1 MRKNLI
7 SLIIV
12 AIIELAVL
20 IISVE
25 LYNAE
30 MWSTLIL
37 ILVVVGWANFI
48 YGITR

>member
-7 SLIIV
+7 PSIIV
-12 AIIELAVL
+12 ALIELTGL

-37 ILVVVGWANFI
+37 ILVVGWANFI

>member
-7 SLIIV
+7 PSIIV
-12 AIIELAVL
+12 AIIELAGL
-20 IISVE
+20 IIFVE

-37 ILVVVGWANFI
+37 ILVVGWANFI